1 MKRPGVSRPNPTV
14 PQGQRAVPRVGPTTC
29 ASQQGLQELSPRAP
43 RDSSDAGCA
52 GQVPPP
58 SRGDI
63 PCASF
68 HKPAHLNAGDSAH
81 RKRGPPRKRPRVE
94 AQHRHLTTPRAGG
107 SGWNPAR
114 AWLSEGCPGG
124 GRVATHPEAGIDA
137 TEEGKG
143 IRG

>member
-1 MKRPGVSRPNPTV
+1 MKRPGVSRPNPAV
-14 PQGQRAVPRVGPTTC
+14 LCGQRAVPRVGPTTC

-43 RDSSDAGCA
+43 RDGSDVGCA
-52 GQVPPP
+52 RQVPPP

-63 PCASF
+63 PRASF

-107 SGWNPAR
+107 SGLESSVGVVVGRLPGW
-114 AWLSEGCPGG
+114 WEGG
-124 GRVATHPEAGIDA
+124 HPS
-137 TEEGKG
+137 
-143 IRG
+143 RSRHRCY